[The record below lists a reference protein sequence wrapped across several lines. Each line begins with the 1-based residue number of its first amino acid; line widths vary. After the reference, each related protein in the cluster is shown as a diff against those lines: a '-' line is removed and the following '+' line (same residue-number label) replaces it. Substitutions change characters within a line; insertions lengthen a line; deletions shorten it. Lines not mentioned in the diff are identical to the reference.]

1 MSPHGSSRS
10 SAMPT
15 PTSTPLGFE
24 LNDMAL
30 AFRGYNT
37 TNLGR
42 TRELLHLPAYGEIV
56 RQELKRFGHICSD
69 VTRRPA
75 DLIEL
80 VEANVEPELDRYA
93 ECVALIVAVEKAQL
107 RLLREVHRV
116 EYRQAKLAWG
126 YSLGE
131 MMAVC
136 CGGAFAPEDLVR
148 VPLAMADDC
157 ADLAHGAEMGVLFS
171 RGGAISER
179 DVTRLCVDITR
190 HGRGTIGLSAILS
203 PNTYLLI
210 GQGYTVDRFKE
221 EMKKALPAAAHLRI
235 NEHRWPP
242 LHTPIVRQRHVAD
255 RASLMLD
262 QLPPGKFP
270 PKPPVFSL
278 ATAAQSYEEF
288 QAREVL
294 RRWIDHPQRLWD
306 AVVETFNSGVS
317 AVLHIGPAPNLIPA
331 TFARVAENV
340 KQQTNGKTFD
350 SYRMKAMSGMVSR
363 PWLAALLPKRATLLR
378 APLLKHIILEDW
390 LIEHAPKSQP
400 QTSNAA
406 HTPEPQRD
414 GS

>member
-1 MSPHGSSRS
+1 
-10 SAMPT
+10 MPT
-15 PTSTPLGFE
+15 PTSTPLGFP
-24 LNDMAL
+24 LNDAAL

-37 TNLGR
+37 ANLGR
-42 TRELLHLPAYGEIV
+42 TRELLHLPAYSEIV
-56 RQELKRFGHICSD
+56 RNELERFGRICSE

-75 DLIEL
+75 DLVAL
-80 VEANVEPELDRYA
+80 VEANVEPGLDRYA
-93 ECVALIVAVEKAQL
+93 ECVALIVAVEQAQL
-107 RLLREVHRV
+107 RLLRKVHGV
-116 EYRQAKLAWG
+116 DYRQAKLAWG

-136 CGGAFAPEDLVR
+136 CGGAFAAEDLVR
-148 VPLAMADDC
+148 VPLALADDC
-157 ADLAHGAEMGVLFS
+157 ADLARDAEMGVLFS
-171 RGGAISER
+171 RGGAISEH
-179 DVTRLCVDITR
+179 DVARLCAEITQR
-190 HGRGTIGLSAILS
+190 GRGTIGLSAILS

-255 RASLMLD
+255 RASLMLE

-270 PKPPVFSL
+270 PTPPVFSL
-278 ATAAQSYEEF
+278 ATGKQGYEEY

-317 AVLHIGPAPNLIPA
+317 TVLHIGPEPNLIPS
-331 TFARVAENV
+331 TFERVAENV

-350 SYRMKAMSGMVSR
+350 SYRNKAMSGMISR
-363 PWLAALLPKRATLLR
+363 PWLAAMLPKRAALLR
-378 APLLKHIILEDW
+378 APLIKHVILEDW
-390 LIEHAPKSQP
+390 LIEHPP
-400 QTSNAA
+400 N
-406 HTPEPQRD
+406 
-414 GS
+414 